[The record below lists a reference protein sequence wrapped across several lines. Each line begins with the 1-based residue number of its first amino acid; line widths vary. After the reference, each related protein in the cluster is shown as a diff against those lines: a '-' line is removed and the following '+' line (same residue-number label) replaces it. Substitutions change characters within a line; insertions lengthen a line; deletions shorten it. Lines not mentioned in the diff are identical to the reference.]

1 MGLRCPTIMTGAP
14 VVVNTTRLTIPDWS
28 LHDTDFVGIVDAVSS
43 HRRLIPAT
51 CRTHCGARGFCNLCL
66 TKEDGA
72 VLLDPHVTGACVIE
86 LDETAVTQIL
96 DVLGEWFG

>member
-1 MGLRCPTIMTGAP
+1 MLYY
-14 VVVNTTRLTIPDWS
+14 
-28 LHDTDFVGIVDAVSS
+28 TDYIGIVGAVSS

-51 CRTHCGARGFCNLCL
+51 CRTHGGARGFCNLRL

-86 LDETAVTQIL
+86 LDETAVAQIL
-96 DVLGEWFG
+96 DVLGEWLG